1 MRDIAL
7 ILPAAGRSTRF
18 HAGRHPETAPLDT
31 HALDDLPP
39 RKVFLDLDGAAVWVR
54 TLTRFANRPDL
65 ARVLVAV
72 CPEDRSAFERHFAI
86 PLKTFGV
93 EVVEGGAERFE
104 TVARA
109 LDHLRDDPTIA
120 LVAVHDAARPCVPP
134 DRIEAVFQAARHCGA
149 AALAVPVADTLRR
162 IDAEGFAAGVIDR
175 TGVVAMQTPQVFR
188 RDWLIEAHD
197 RHRQRLANHHDT
209 ADSLAVTDDVQLV
222 EALGKRCALVP
233 GHPANLKITT
243 PRDFELARALLRA
256 ETSVL

>member
-1 MRDIAL
+1 MRDVAL

-18 HAGRHPETAPLDT
+18 HAGRHPEGSTQPT
-31 HALDDLPP
+31 STDLPP
-39 RKVFLDLDGAAVWVR
+39 RKVFLDLDGIPVWVR
-54 TLTRFANRPDL
+54 TLARFRNRPDL

-72 CPEDRSAFERHFAI
+72 SPEDRAAFESHFASA
-86 PLKTFGV
+86 LATFQV

-109 LDHLRDDPTIA
+109 LGQLRNDPTIA
-120 LVAVHDAARPCVPP
+120 LVAVHDAARPGVPP
-134 DRIEAVFQAARHCGA
+134 DRIEAVFQAARRHGA

-162 IDAEGFAAGVIDR
+162 IDTEGFAAGVIDR
-175 TGVVAMQTPQVFR
+175 AGVVAMQTPQVFQ

-197 RHRQRLANHHDT
+197 RYRQRLAASTTPDEIV
-209 ADSLAVTDDVQLV
+209 VTDDVQLV

-243 PRDFELARALLRA
+243 PHDFELARALLRA
-256 ETSVL
+256 EAATH